1 MEVKWKKTDDK
12 GPTFNVVSKSKL
24 VILYGKMAVY
34 FYDKSGKQ
42 IDTKEAIEGSEKT
55 HAYHICSGSNI
66 FGGVMKPGEAALLTM
81 SCMKKSNI
89 PDGTATIEAEMPVVG
104 FADSTQK
111 KNDFYWRNVELTP
124 EDRPKGGIK

>member
-1 MEVKWKKTDDK
+1 
-12 GPTFNVVSKSKL
+12 
-24 VILYGKMAVY
+24 
-34 FYDKSGKQ
+34 
-42 IDTKEAIEGSEKT
+42 
-55 HAYHICSGSNI
+55 
-66 FGGVMKPGEAALLTM
+66 MKPGEAALLTM